1 MNSFKMTVDTKE
13 EDVKSE
19 EILYMYSNEFRELF
33 QDCNFTS
40 NIKINHIE
48 SNIYLVEYPE
58 NDIKTMYKYLCDD
71 KEVSSNE
78 MCETL
83 NFLFANPVEM
93 DWWEVFGLKGNIIF
107 D

>member
-1 MNSFKMTVDTKE
+1 MSIETMDAKTE
-13 EDVKSE
+13 SE
-19 EILYMYSNEFRELF
+19 EILYMYNNEFREIF
-33 QDCNFTS
+33 KNFNFTH
-40 NIKINHIE
+40 NIKINLIE

-58 NDIKTMYKYLCDD
+58 NDIKIMYKYLCNDE
-71 KEVSSNE
+71 EVSSSE

-93 DWWEVFGLKGNIIF
+93 DWWEVFGLRGNIIT